1 MLRHV
6 ERIPVHGYDVDAFGE
21 LALPALAAYL
31 QEVAGHHATVLG
43 CGLDAL
49 RRRGLTWVLV
59 RQRVEAPRPIA
70 LGEEL
75 EIATWPSGVHPLVV
89 TREFTVSG
97 RDDVELARASTA
109 WLVLDL
115 ATRRPVRPGEVLDP
129 ALRPHLDAVA
139 PIPPRLPAPGPD
151 AESRRF
157 EVRYADIDLNRH
169 VTNTS
174 YLGWSLEGVSEA
186 CWLAERACAV
196 EAHYLAEGRFG
207 DTVVVRTSGG
217 AGECAH
223 AVRREADGKELARV
237 RTRWARRL
245 PA

>member
-31 QEVAGHHATVLG
+31 QEVAGHHATALG

-49 RRRGLTWVLV
+49 RARGLTWVLV
-59 RQRVEAPRPIA
+59 RQRVESPRPIA

-75 EIATWPSGVHPLVV
+75 EITTWPSGLHPLMV

-97 RDDVELARASTA
+97 SAGEVARASTA

-115 ATRRPVRPGEVLDP
+115 ATRRPVRPGEVLDA
-129 ALRPHLDAVA
+129 ALRPHLDPVA
-139 PIPPRLPAPGPD
+139 AIPPRLPAPGPD
-151 AESRRF
+151 ATSRRF

-174 YLGWSLEGVSEA
+174 YLGWALESVSEA
-186 CWLAERACAV
+186 SWVAERACAV
-196 EAHYLAEGRFG
+196 EVHYLAEGRLG
-207 DTVVVRTSGG
+207 DSVVVRTGGSGG
-217 AGECAH
+217 ERAH
-223 AVRREADGKELARV
+223 AVLREADGKDLARV
-237 RTRWARRL
+237 RTRWVTR
-245 PA
+245 

>member
-21 LALPALAAYL
+21 LSLPALAAYL
-31 QEVAGHHATVLG
+31 QELAGHHATALG
-43 CGLDAL
+43 CGLEAL

-59 RQRVEAPRPIA
+59 RQRIEAPRPIP

-97 RDDVELARASTA
+97 RDGAALARASTA

-115 ATRRPVRPGEVLDP
+115 ATRRPVKPGAVLDP
-129 ALRPHLDAVA
+129 ALRPHLEAVA
-139 PIPPRLPAPGPD
+139 AIPPRLPEPAPD
-151 AESRRF
+151 APSRRF
-157 EVRYADIDLNRH
+157 EVRYVDIDVNRH

-174 YLGWSLEGVSEA
+174 YLAWALEGVPEA
-186 CWLAERACAV
+186 TWLTERACAA
-196 EAHYLAEGRFG
+196 EAHYLAEARLG
-207 DTVVVRTSGG
+207 DAALVRTDGVGNERS
-217 AGECAH
+217 H
-223 AVRREADGKELARV
+223 AVLRESDGKELARL
-237 RTRWARRL
+237 RTRWTAR
-245 PA
+245 

>member
-6 ERIPVHGYDVDAFGE
+6 ERIPVHGYDTDAFGE
-21 LALPALAAYL
+21 LALPALASYL
-31 QEVAGHHATVLG
+31 QEVAGHHATALG

-49 RRRGLTWVLV
+49 RPRGLTWVLV

-75 EIATWPSGVHPLVV
+75 EIATWPSGLHPLVV

-97 RDDVELARASTA
+97 ADGQELARASTA

-115 ATRRPVRPGEVLDP
+115 TARKPVRPEAVLDA
-129 ALRPHLDAVA
+129 ALRPHLEAVA
-139 PIPPRLPAPGPD
+139 PVPPRLPPPAEGAP
-151 AESRRF
+151 SRRF

-174 YLGWSLEGVSEA
+174 YLGWALEGVPEA
-186 CWLAERACAV
+186 SWLAERASAV
-196 EAHYLAEGRFG
+196 EVHYLAEARLG
-207 DTVVVRTSGG
+207 DAVRVRTEGG
-217 AGECAH
+217 AGERLH
-223 AVRREADGKELARV
+223 AVVREADGRELARL
-237 RTRWARRL
+237 RTRWAPR
-245 PA
+245 